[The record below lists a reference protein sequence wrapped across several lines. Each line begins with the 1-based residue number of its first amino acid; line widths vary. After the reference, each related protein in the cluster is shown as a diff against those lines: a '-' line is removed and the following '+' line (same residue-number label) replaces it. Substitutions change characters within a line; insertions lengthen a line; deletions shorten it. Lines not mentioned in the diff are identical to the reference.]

1 MLNVAGRK
9 SYIAGIVFA
18 ILLLPGA
25 VANVQAQSDWRTEW
39 EKTLAAA
46 KKEGRVVIHAG
57 PGQEAFFAE
66 FDKKYSEIKAVYIPG
81 RGGQRIQRVMAE
93 RRAGQ
98 YLADIV
104 LGGGG
109 PIRHVFHEQG
119 KVLAPIKPILL
130 LPEVLDQSKWW
141 RGRQIY
147 LDKEGS
153 HIVAFAGITQSY
165 FQYNP
170 GLVNPNEFKSYWD
183 FLDPKWKGK
192 IVIAEPLR
200 PGTDGV
206 LRFLYHNPEIGP
218 KFLKRLLGQMD
229 VTATRNT
236 QQYLDW
242 LARGKYPIAAL
253 WSADRSRIV
262 EAKQKGLPVAW
273 FDSRN
278 FKEGAPLSTTSGN
291 IAMFDRAPHPNAA
304 RVLINWLL
312 SREGQIAFQKKR
324 QGRDSLRID
333 IPKDDVRE
341 DVRRRKGVKYSVLV
355 DPKYMDI
362 DPIRKLVK
370 EVWRRK
376 R

>member
-1 MLNVAGRK
+1 MVNTARRK
-9 SYIAGIVFA
+9 STIAGIVFS

-46 KKEGRVVIHAG
+46 KKEGRLVIHAG

-66 FDKKYSEIKAVYIPG
+66 FDKKYPEIKAVYIPG
-81 RGGQRIQRVMAE
+81 RGGQRIQRVMTE

-109 PIRHVFHEQG
+109 PIRHVFHKQG

-130 LPEVLDQSKWW
+130 LPEILDQSKWW
-141 RGRQIY
+141 SGRQIY

-170 GLVNPNEFKSYWD
+170 GLVNPKDFKSYWD

-192 IVIAEPLR
+192 IVIAQPLI

-253 WSADRSRIV
+253 WSADRSRIF

-362 DPIRKLVK
+362 DPVRKLVK

>member
-1 MLNVAGRK
+1 MLNTAGRK
-9 SYIAGIVFA
+9 SYIAGMVFA

-66 FDKKYSEIKAVYIPG
+66 FDKKYPEIKAVYIPG
-81 RGGQRIQRVMAE
+81 RGGQRIQRVMTE

-141 RGRQIY
+141 SGRQIY

-165 FQYNP
+165 FQYNS
-170 GLVNPNEFKSYWD
+170 GLVNPDDFKSYWD

-242 LARGKYPIAAL
+242 LARGKYPIATL
-253 WSADRSRIV
+253 WSADRARIV
-262 EAKQKGLPVAW
+262 DAKQKGLPVAW
-273 FDSRN
+273 FDSSR

-291 IAMFDRAPHPNAA
+291 IAMFDRAPHPNAT

-362 DPIRKLVK
+362 APIRKLVK
-370 EVWRRK
+370 EVWKRK

>member
-1 MLNVAGRK
+1 MLNTAGRK
-9 SYIAGIVFA
+9 SYIAGMVFA

-66 FDKKYSEIKAVYIPG
+66 FDKKYPEIKAVYIPG
-81 RGGQRIQRVMAE
+81 RGGQRIQRVMTE

-141 RGRQIY
+141 SGRQIY

-165 FQYNP
+165 FQYNS
-170 GLVNPNEFKSYWD
+170 GLVNPDDFKSYWD

-242 LARGKYPIAAL
+242 LARGKYPIATL
-253 WSADRSRIV
+253 WSADRARIV
-262 EAKQKGLPVAW
+262 DAKQKGLPVAW
-273 FDSRN
+273 FDSSR

-291 IAMFDRAPHPNAA
+291 IAMFDRAPHPNAT

-355 DPKYMDI
+355 DPKYMDLN
-362 DPIRKLVK
+362 PIRKLVK